1 MSETSNESFAQRLSG
16 IVRDGILAMGLALGQ
31 DLKLFDALAEV
42 SSEENPATA
51 KQVAEKSSMKERY
64 IKEWLCLMAC
74 NDIIEVDQAGER
86 FWIRKE
92 RVAEITGPNMNP
104 MFVFQQHLPMI
115 GKVYPAL
122 AQVMRID
129 GPLGLNNDAF
139 GDFHERMASF
149 SEARHKKY
157 LISDYLP
164 LTGMKEKLEKGGIHV
179 LDVGCGR
186 GVHAAEFAKHF
197 PKSYFTGIDISLDAV
212 VGANKR
218 RDEANEGLENL
229 SFMQMNAQ
237 DLKDEWTGKFD
248 WITMFDACHDQTRP
262 DLSLKEVYRVLKPG
276 GLFSMVE
283 VDGTGNVYKDKETEY
298 SKFIYGISLF
308 HCLPVGSDGEG
319 ALALGAAWG
328 RDRALKLLRDSGFTK
343 VEVVATP
350 FFRSNVLYMCYK
362 EQNKE

>member
-1 MSETSNESFAQRLSG
+1 MTPSLHLIAILQG

-31 DLKLFDALAEV
+31 DLKLFDALVEV

-51 KQVAEKSSMKERY
+51 KQVAEKAAMKERY
-64 IKEWLCLMAC
+64 IKEWLCFMAC
-74 NDIIEVDQAGER
+74 NDIIEVDEEGER
-86 FWIRKE
+86 FWVKKE
-92 RVAEITGPNMNP
+92 RIPEITGANMNQ

-122 AQVMRID
+122 AEVMRIS
-129 GPLGLNNDAF
+129 GPLGLDNDMF
-139 GDFHERMASF
+139 DDFHLRMASF
-149 SEARHKKY
+149 SEARHKRY

-164 LTGMKEKLEKGGIHV
+164 LTGMREKLEKGGIEV

-197 PKSYFTGIDISLDAV
+197 PKSFFTGIDISLDAI

-229 SFMQMNAQ
+229 SFLQMNAQ
-237 DLKDEWTGKFD
+237 DLKDSWSDKFD
-248 WITMFDACHDQTRP
+248 WVTMFDACHDQTRP
-262 DLSLKEVYRVLKPG
+262 DLSLKEIYRVLKPG

-283 VDGTGNVYKDKETEY
+283 VDGTGNVYKDKQNDY

-308 HCLPVGSDGEG
+308 HCLPVGSDSEE
-319 ALALGAAWG
+319 ALSLGAAWG
-328 RDRALKLLRDSGFTK
+328 RERAQKLLRDAGFTK
-343 VEVVATP
+343 IDIVPTP
-350 FFRSNVLYMCYK
+350 FFRSNILYMCYK
-362 EQNKE
+362 EPKE